1 MSLSDVL
8 KKRRA
13 ELGYT
18 LLEIAEKMGVS
29 EATVQRWESGNIK
42 SLRQGRITK
51 LAEILK
57 VSPSALMGWDEQGI
71 KAEEITMIETAK
83 IALFGGSEE
92 VTDEMWQ
99 EVVNFAKYIEAREAQ
114 KNRN

>member
-42 SLRQGRITK
+42 SLRQGRVTQ

-57 VSPSALMGWDEQGI
+57 INPSALMGWDEPAAKSEE
-71 KAEEITMIETAK
+71 KAMIETAK
-83 IALFGGSEE
+83 LALFGGSGD

-99 EVVNFAKYIEAREAQ
+99 EVVNFAKYVEAREAQ